1 MLGGAKRRIS
11 ILERSIPVWMTPER
25 FLARAE
31 ELSRLTGTSYD
42 DAFHSLAASLSEPDL
57 DRLVEEFIQLA
68 CGDDMG
74 ARDEIMRLAAI
85 EAAGTDGSQREAAAT
100 E

>member
-1 MLGGAKRRIS
+1 VAPALTSGCAVIQAEPHGSLYTRRLIAS
-11 ILERSIPVWMTPER
+11 N
-25 FLARAE
+25 

-68 CGDDMG
+68 CGDDMA

>member
-1 MLGGAKRRIS
+1 MPGRQNWRINDRGLSKR
-11 ILERSIPVWMTPER
+11 ERGRSR
-25 FLARAE
+25 FPHRE
-31 ELSRLTGTSYD
+31 PIG

-57 DRLVEEFIQLA
+57 DRLVEEFMELA
-68 CGDDMG
+68 CGDDMA
-74 ARDEIMRLAAI
+74 ARDEVMRLAAI

>member
-1 MLGGAKRRIS
+1 
-11 ILERSIPVWMTPER
+11 MTPER
-25 FLARAE
+25 FLARTE

-57 DRLVEEFIQLA
+57 DRLVEEFMQLA
-68 CGDDMG
+68 CGDDMA
-74 ARDEIMRLAAI
+74 ARDEVMRLAVI
-85 EAAGTDGSQREAAAT
+85 KAAGTDGSQREAAAT